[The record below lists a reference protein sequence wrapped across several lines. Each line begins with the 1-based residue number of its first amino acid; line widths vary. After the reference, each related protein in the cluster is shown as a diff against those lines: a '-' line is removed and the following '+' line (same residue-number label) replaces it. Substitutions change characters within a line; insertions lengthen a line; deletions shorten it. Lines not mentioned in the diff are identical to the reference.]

1 MNAEQLAAGLRAW
14 ARDDRF
20 TRAAVELL
28 AGHGEWLD
36 EPEFVKAAIK
46 VEGDDFARIVWPR
59 AAAYAEADVSSSAS
73 RMAVLRTA
81 ILLGSDE
88 FRFSSLDRAN
98 KALVVTAFMTAL
110 T

>member
-1 MNAEQLAAGLRAW
+1 MNVGQLAAGLRAW

-28 AGHGEWLD
+28 SGHGEWFD

-46 VEGDDFARIVWPR
+46 VEGDDFARGIWAR

-73 RMAVLRTA
+73 KMAVLRTA

-88 FRFSSLDRAN
+88 FCFSSLDREN
-98 KALVVTAFMTAL
+98 KSLVVTAFATAL
-110 T
+110 S